1 MMKKRVVATLL
12 VSAMV
17 VATVVGCGSKSSSD
31 DSSKKETTEAS
42 DKKDSDETVTV
53 VTAGTGE
60 PYSLLADDGTW
71 TGIDAEMWDEI
82 EKRTGWKVELKQA
95 AFDALWGELDTERAD
110 VAANCF
116 AVKAERTDKYNA
128 TIPYYGDAQCIIVND
143 DSSYKTV
150 DDLKGQVVG
159 CTNGQAAQT
168 IIEDLAKEKGFEV
181 KLYEDSAVGMNDL
194 KLGRIAAYANT
205 TKITI
210 GDVTVDAEH
219 HTKKDVIEL
228 RKHSSMVFQGYNLF
242 KNKTALENVMEAL
255 TQVQK
260 KSKSEAEK
268 IALELLEKVGML
280 ERKDFYPSKLSGGQQ
295 QRVGIARALAVNPNV
310 VLFDEPT
317 SALDPELVGEVLN
330 TIKSLA
336 EEGTTMILVTHEI
349 GFAREVASRILFMDG
364 GKIAADGTPEEIID
378 HPENQ
383 RLQQFLNFVN
393 RK

>member
-1 MMKKRVVATLL
+1 MPVCIKNDLTRQRPLRYRVLLSKKRRKIIMKKRVLAALL

-205 TKITI
+205 TTNVNAFTHNNEDANFRFFDENLMANNVAYFLPKTERGDKLTEELNDVIQEMLDDGTVAKITEKWMYS
-210 GDVTVDAEH
+210 DM
-219 HTKKDVIEL
+219 TKLI
-228 RKHSSMVFQGYNLF
+228 
-242 KNKTALENVMEAL
+242 
-255 TQVQK
+255 QK
-260 KSKSEAEK
+260 
-268 IALELLEKVGML
+268 
-280 ERKDFYPSKLSGGQQ
+280 
-295 QRVGIARALAVNPNV
+295 
-310 VLFDEPT
+310 
-317 SALDPELVGEVLN
+317 
-330 TIKSLA
+330 
-336 EEGTTMILVTHEI
+336 
-349 GFAREVASRILFMDG
+349 
-364 GKIAADGTPEEIID
+364 
-378 HPENQ
+378 
-383 RLQQFLNFVN
+383 
-393 RK
+393 

>member
-1 MMKKRVVATLL
+1 MPVCIKNDLTRQSPLRYRVLLSKKRRKIIMKKRVLAALL

-116 AVKAERTDKYNA
+116 AVKAERTDKYN
-128 TIPYYGDAQCIIVND
+128 GDAQCIVVND

-205 TKITI
+205 TTNVNAFTHNNEDANFRFFDENLMANNVAYFLPKTERGDKLTEELNDVIQEMLDDGTVAKITEKWMYS
-210 GDVTVDAEH
+210 DM
-219 HTKKDVIEL
+219 TKLI
-228 RKHSSMVFQGYNLF
+228 
-242 KNKTALENVMEAL
+242 
-255 TQVQK
+255 QK
-260 KSKSEAEK
+260 
-268 IALELLEKVGML
+268 
-280 ERKDFYPSKLSGGQQ
+280 
-295 QRVGIARALAVNPNV
+295 
-310 VLFDEPT
+310 
-317 SALDPELVGEVLN
+317 
-330 TIKSLA
+330 
-336 EEGTTMILVTHEI
+336 
-349 GFAREVASRILFMDG
+349 
-364 GKIAADGTPEEIID
+364 
-378 HPENQ
+378 
-383 RLQQFLNFVN
+383 
-393 RK
+393 

>member
-1 MMKKRVVATLL
+1 MPVCIKNDLTRQSPLRYRVLLSKKRRKIIMKKRVLAALL
-12 VSAMV
+12 VSARV

-205 TKITI
+205 TTNVNAFTHNYEDANFRFFDENLMANNVAYFLPKTERGDKLTEELNDVIQEMLDDGTVAKITEKWMYS
-210 GDVTVDAEH
+210 DM
-219 HTKKDVIEL
+219 TKLI
-228 RKHSSMVFQGYNLF
+228 
-242 KNKTALENVMEAL
+242 
-255 TQVQK
+255 QK
-260 KSKSEAEK
+260 
-268 IALELLEKVGML
+268 
-280 ERKDFYPSKLSGGQQ
+280 
-295 QRVGIARALAVNPNV
+295 
-310 VLFDEPT
+310 
-317 SALDPELVGEVLN
+317 
-330 TIKSLA
+330 
-336 EEGTTMILVTHEI
+336 
-349 GFAREVASRILFMDG
+349 
-364 GKIAADGTPEEIID
+364 
-378 HPENQ
+378 
-383 RLQQFLNFVN
+383 
-393 RK
+393 

>member
-1 MMKKRVVATLL
+1 MPVCIKNDLTRQSPLRYRVLLSKKRRKIIMKKRVLAALL

-17 VATVVGCGSKSSSD
+17 VATVVGCGSKSSSE

-82 EKRTGWKVELKQA
+82 EKRTGWKVEVKQA

-116 AVKAERTDKYNA
+116 AVKEERTDKYNA
-128 TIPYYGDAQCIIVND
+128 TIPYYGDAQCVIVND

-205 TKITI
+205 TTNVNAFTHNNEDANFRFFDENLMANNVAYFLPKTERGDKLTEELNDVIQEMLDDGTVAKITEKWMYS
-210 GDVTVDAEH
+210 DM
-219 HTKKDVIEL
+219 TKLI
-228 RKHSSMVFQGYNLF
+228 
-242 KNKTALENVMEAL
+242 
-255 TQVQK
+255 QK
-260 KSKSEAEK
+260 
-268 IALELLEKVGML
+268 
-280 ERKDFYPSKLSGGQQ
+280 
-295 QRVGIARALAVNPNV
+295 
-310 VLFDEPT
+310 
-317 SALDPELVGEVLN
+317 
-330 TIKSLA
+330 
-336 EEGTTMILVTHEI
+336 
-349 GFAREVASRILFMDG
+349 
-364 GKIAADGTPEEIID
+364 
-378 HPENQ
+378 
-383 RLQQFLNFVN
+383 
-393 RK
+393 

>member
-1 MMKKRVVATLL
+1 MKKRVLAALL

-150 DDLKGQVVG
+150 DNLKGQVVG

-194 KLGRIAAYANT
+194 KLGRIDAYANT
-205 TKITI
+205 TTNVNAFTHNNTDAKFRFFDEQLLANNVAYFLQKTDDGDKLTKELDDVIQDMLDDGTVAKITEKWMYA
-210 GDVTVDAEH
+210 DM
-219 HTKKDVIEL
+219 TKLI
-228 RKHSSMVFQGYNLF
+228 
-242 KNKTALENVMEAL
+242 
-255 TQVQK
+255 QK
-260 KSKSEAEK
+260 
-268 IALELLEKVGML
+268 
-280 ERKDFYPSKLSGGQQ
+280 
-295 QRVGIARALAVNPNV
+295 
-310 VLFDEPT
+310 
-317 SALDPELVGEVLN
+317 
-330 TIKSLA
+330 
-336 EEGTTMILVTHEI
+336 
-349 GFAREVASRILFMDG
+349 
-364 GKIAADGTPEEIID
+364 
-378 HPENQ
+378 
-383 RLQQFLNFVN
+383 
-393 RK
+393 

>member
-1 MMKKRVVATLL
+1 MKKRVLAALL

-17 VATVVGCGSKSSSD
+17 VATVVGCGSKSSSE

-116 AVKAERTDKYNA
+116 AVKEERTDKYNA

-205 TKITI
+205 TTNVNAFTHNNEDANFRFFDENLMANNVAYFLPKTERGDKLTEELNDVIQEMLDDGTVAKITEKWMYS
-210 GDVTVDAEH
+210 DM
-219 HTKKDVIEL
+219 TKLI
-228 RKHSSMVFQGYNLF
+228 
-242 KNKTALENVMEAL
+242 
-255 TQVQK
+255 QK
-260 KSKSEAEK
+260 
-268 IALELLEKVGML
+268 
-280 ERKDFYPSKLSGGQQ
+280 
-295 QRVGIARALAVNPNV
+295 
-310 VLFDEPT
+310 
-317 SALDPELVGEVLN
+317 
-330 TIKSLA
+330 
-336 EEGTTMILVTHEI
+336 
-349 GFAREVASRILFMDG
+349 
-364 GKIAADGTPEEIID
+364 
-378 HPENQ
+378 
-383 RLQQFLNFVN
+383 
-393 RK
+393 